1 MQTVTNGLDT
11 GDATARNI
19 SVIDLTQSNTNNG
32 DGPHD
37 GDAAGIAALSGIGI
51 GVALIYQGNSALV
64 FHDANSA
71 LANTGDN
78 AQFSGP
84 QINITGQLA
93 LAGAQGGGALAL
105 ALLGAGALGGDAEAG
120 AANTATSSS
129 LQTVANDMLTGV
141 AMAVNG
147 IGVTASQAN
156 TNTGDAAGLVLA
168 VVPAL
173 AASAIVQDNHLSVT
187 QEGNSAVANS
197 GLNSQSA
204 GGQLN
209 ATVQIA
215 ADESEAGASGAGA
228 IIGAVAVD
236 GDPTAS
242 SVNDATSQNTTDASN
257 TMATGNATRDEPAPG
272 RRHPGER
279 QRRRRD
285 RRRSLTPL
293 GPSGEGRP
301 APPPNPGLST
311 RRRRVIP
318 HTSRDLAAPGREQ
331 AFTAMKTNRDHP
343 LSHADSS

>member
-1 MQTVTNGLDT
+1 MRGPGAAV
-11 GDATARNI
+11 ATLILSLAI
-19 SVIDLTQSNTNNG
+19 
-32 DGPHD
+32 
-37 GDAAGIAALSGIGI
+37 AAGAFALPKDAELGRMAAEGPIKLSSNHD
-51 GVALIYQGNSALV
+51 GVALLTGQGIMPGDSVTGLITL
-64 FHDANSA
+64 S
-71 LANTGDN
+71 NTGDN
-78 AQFSGP
+78 AQFSGT

-168 VVPAL
+168 VGAAL
-173 AASAIVQDNHLSVT
+173 AASAIVQDNNLSVT

-197 GLNSQSA
+197 RLNSQSA

-215 ADESEAGASGAGA
+215 ADEGEAGASGAGA

-236 GDPTAS
+236 GDPAAS

-257 TMATGNATRDEPAPG
+257 TMTTGNATAMNQLQVDVTQEN
-272 RRHPGER
+272 
-279 QRRRRD
+279 D
-285 RRRSLTPL
+285 N
-293 GPSGEGRP
+293 EGD
-301 APPPNPGLST
+301 AIAVGL
-311 RRRRVIP
+311 
-318 HTSRDLAAPGREQ
+318 
-331 AFTAMKTNRDHP
+331 
-343 LSHADSS
+343 